1 VTSDPGTRER
11 ILEAASAQFAEHG
24 FRQVT
29 VRDIC
34 RAAEVNLA
42 AVNYHF
48 GDKAGLYR
56 EVMQAAIDAIRG
68 TTEEARLLG
77 AGRPAEERLQVFLRT
92 FVRRLLASAQ
102 PRVQRLVQ
110 REMYEPSGL
119 LDRLVAEAIRPR
131 LEYVSQIV
139 AELLHCPADDPRVLR
154 CVFSIQSQAFAT
166 VPNPIGARL
175 GFVPTLKDA
184 EAIADHITRFSLGG
198 IRVLAKPGRGKRAPR
213 KADGLVDDCAC
224 SVTGL
229 DYFFFGSTTFTSLSR
244 TGSRS

>member
-1 VTSDPGTRER
+1 MTTDAGTRER
-11 ILEAASAQFAEHG
+11 ILEAASAQFAERG
-24 FRQVT
+24 FRRVT

-34 RAAEVNLA
+34 RAATVNLA

-56 EVMQAAIDAIRG
+56 EVMQQAIDAIRG
-68 TTEEARLLG
+68 TTEEARRLG
-77 AGRPAEERLQVFLRT
+77 DGHPAEQRLRIFLGT

-139 AELLHCPADDPRVLR
+139 AELLRCPADDPRVMR
-154 CVFSIQSQAFAT
+154 CVFSIQSQAFAA
-166 VPNPIGARL
+166 VPNPIGRRL
-175 GFVPTLKDA
+175 GFAPTPKDA
-184 EAIADHITRFSLGG
+184 EAIAEHITRFSLGG
-198 IRVLAKPGRGKRAPR
+198 IRELRRG
-213 KADGLVDDCAC
+213 
-224 SVTGL
+224 
-229 DYFFFGSTTFTSLSR
+229 
-244 TGSRS
+244 